1 MEGRTKQATLEDI
14 YMMDEYMATP
24 GVREGLL
31 AKVGKGDPQIE
42 VDEYEGNPA
51 AYFVAPHGERYLL
64 GPVEMASQKL
74 EQMPTLD
81 QKPAEMTAYDPTSR
95 ERIAEFLQAGF
106 EGLGVDRAQARRNAQ
121 SLIGGESS
129 ALPLGLGIA
138 DLLSMVSGPAL
149 LATAPLYAQEGGRSI
164 ESGTQAAQRGDIG
177 QAAMEIIGGALD
189 VAPGVAGAVRGTK
202 AIVKSGKQIKGN
214 K

>member
-31 AKVGKGDPQIE
+31 ARVGKGDPQIE

-74 EQMPTLD
+74 EAMPTLD
-81 QKPAEMTAYDPTSR
+81 QKPAEMKALDPTMR
-95 ERIAEFLQAGF
+95 QQLADFLQSGF
-106 EGLGVDRAQARRNAQ
+106 EGIGVDRAKARENAQ
-121 SLIGGESS
+121 NIMGGESS
-129 ALPLGLGIA
+129 VFPLGLGLA
-138 DLLSMVSGPAL
+138 DILTMVSPPATV
-149 LATAPLYAQEGGRSI
+149 AMSPLYAQEGIRSM
-164 ESGTQAAQRGDIG
+164 ESGVEAAKRGDIG
-177 QAAMEIIGGALD
+177 QAALEIGGGALD
-189 VAPGVAGAVRGTK
+189 VVPAAVGAVRGAK
-202 AIVKSGKQIKGN
+202 ILGASK
-214 K
+214 